1 MCGIAGFCEF
11 RRDNRTPEWG
21 EAAFAMG
28 ETLRRRGPDDDGVW
42 QCRACAF
49 AHRRLAVIDP
59 EHGSQP
65 MVRTLPGGECA
76 LCYNGEL
83 YNTPQLR
90 RELEAR
96 GVALETWS
104 DTEVLL
110 WQCILFGAAA
120 VEKLEGIFAFAF
132 WDGRSRT
139 LLLAR
144 DRVGVKPLFY
154 AFQGTTLV
162 FGSEPKALFAYP
174 GLTPKADTESWQE
187 VLALSP
193 ARTPGHGVFAGV
205 RELRGGH
212 LLLMDENGTLERCW
226 WTLESRVHTENYEDT
241 VAHLRTLL
249 EGAIRRQLVSDVPLA
264 TLLSGG
270 LDSSIITA
278 VAARAYEAAGDP
290 PLETYSFDYTDNEKY
305 FRPSSFQPD
314 ADWPWVERMREAFGT
329 RHTVLT
335 CPIPALTR
343 ELIPAMNARDLPGM
357 ADVDSSLLWFC
368 RQIRRRNTVVISGEC
383 ADEIFG
389 GYPWFHRPEML
400 HAETFPWSMDFSA
413 RTEVLRGE
421 VVRALELEDYARLR
435 RRASRAETPK
445 LDGEKR
451 EEARRREIGWLN
463 LQWFMQNLL
472 ERKDRMSM
480 WSGLEVRVP
489 FADHRLL
496 EYDWNIP
503 WSMKNRGGARK
514 QVLRDAAA
522 GLLPEDV
529 RSRPKSPYP
538 KTHNPLYEQL
548 ARAELSRILDDK
560 SAPIHAL
567 VDERALREG
576 LLVRAG
582 DYGRPWFGQ
591 LMAGPQ
597 MIAWLIQLNAW
608 MERFHFCYSGA

>member
-42 QCRACAF
+42 QCHACAF

-65 MVRTLPGGECA
+65 MVRALPGGECA

-90 RELEAR
+90 RELEER

-270 LDSSIITA
+270 LDSSVITA
-278 VAARAYEAAGDP
+278 VAARAYESAGDP

-305 FRPSSFQPD
+305 FKPSSFQPD

-413 RTEVLRGE
+413 RTEVLRSE
-421 VVRALELEDYARLR
+421 VVQALELEDYARLR
-435 RRASRAETPK
+435 CRASRAETPK

-451 EEARRREIGWLN
+451 EEACRREIGWLN

-472 ERKDRMSM
+472 ENM
-480 WSGLEVRVP
+480 
-489 FADHRLL
+489 FA
-496 EYDWNIP
+496 
-503 WSMKNRGGARK
+503 
-514 QVLRDAAA
+514 Q
-522 GLLPEDV
+522 
-529 RSRPKSPYP
+529 
-538 KTHNPLYEQL
+538 Q
-548 ARAELSRILDDK
+548 
-560 SAPIHAL
+560 
-567 VDERALREG
+567 
-576 LLVRAG
+576 
-582 DYGRPWFGQ
+582 
-591 LMAGPQ
+591 
-597 MIAWLIQLNAW
+597 
-608 MERFHFCYSGA
+608 

>member
-1 MCGIAGFCEF
+1 MAVHPVRGGGG
-11 RRDNRTPEWG
+11 G
-21 EAAFAMG
+21 EAGGHFRLCLLGRAQPHPAA
-28 ETLRRRGPDDDGVW
+28 GPG
-42 QCRACAF
+42 
-49 AHRRLAVIDP
+49 
-59 EHGSQP
+59 
-65 MVRTLPGGECA
+65 PGGR
-76 LCYNGEL
+76 
-83 YNTPQLR
+83 Q
-90 RELEAR
+90 
-96 GVALETWS
+96 
-104 DTEVLL
+104 
-110 WQCILFGAAA
+110 AA
-120 VEKLEGIFAFAF
+120 VLC
-132 WDGRSRT
+132 
-139 LLLAR
+139 
-144 DRVGVKPLFY
+144 
-154 AFQGTTLV
+154 
-162 FGSEPKALFAYP
+162 
-174 GLTPKADTESWQE
+174 
-187 VLALSP
+187 LS
-193 ARTPGHGVFAGV
+193 GHHAGV
-205 RELRGGH
+205 RQRTKSAVRLPGAHTEGGH
-212 LLLMDENGTLERCW
+212 RELAGGAGPVPRPDAGARRICRGAGAAGRPLERCW

-435 RRASRAETPK
+435 CRASRAETPK

-472 ERKDRMSM
+472 EQK
-480 WSGLEVRVP
+480 
-489 FADHRLL
+489 
-496 EYDWNIP
+496 
-503 WSMKNRGGARK
+503 
-514 QVLRDAAA
+514 
-522 GLLPEDV
+522 
-529 RSRPKSPYP
+529 
-538 KTHNPLYEQL
+538 
-548 ARAELSRILDDK
+548 
-560 SAPIHAL
+560 
-567 VDERALREG
+567 
-576 LLVRAG
+576 
-582 DYGRPWFGQ
+582 
-591 LMAGPQ
+591 
-597 MIAWLIQLNAW
+597 
-608 MERFHFCYSGA
+608 FH

>member
-42 QCRACAF
+42 QCRECAF

-65 MVRTLPGGECA
+65 MVRALPGGECA

-90 RELEAR
+90 RELEER

-270 LDSSIITA
+270 LDSSVITA

-305 FRPSSFQPD
+305 FKPSSFQPD

-413 RTEVLRGE
+413 RTEMLRGE
-421 VVRALELEDYARLR
+421 VVQALELEDYARLR
-435 RRASRAETPK
+435 CRASRAETPK

-451 EEARRREIGWLN
+451 EEACRREIGWLN

-496 EYDWNIP
+496 EYVWNIP

-529 RSRPKSPYP
+529 RNRPKSPYP

-548 ARAELSRILDDK
+548 ARAELRRILDDK

-576 LLVRAG
+576 LLVHGG

-608 MERFHFCYSGA
+608 MERFHFCYPGA